1 METVLIT
8 GASRGIGL
16 ELTKRFLGLNY
27 KVISTYREQPSVE
40 LEKLLSYKSLSLV
53 ELEVTDEASID
64 KLESYLMGTQIDIL
78 INNAGVKGPVDQSMT
93 AIKSQDWLNT
103 FAINS
108 IAPLMISRTVLKNME
123 KSENPRIITISS
135 QMGAINTDS
144 IGLYAYRSSKTAVN
158 KIMKILALELREQN
172 IAVCLIH
179 PGWVITDMGG
189 QDAEITVDE
198 SVTGI
203 VNLVSNLTMEHS
215 GKFLTW
221 QGNEHVW

>member
-27 KVISTYREQPSVE
+27 KVISTYRDQPSVE
-40 LEKLLSYKSLSLV
+40 LEKLLSYESLSLV

-64 KLESYLMGTQIDIL
+64 KLESYLMGTKIDIL

-158 KIMKILALELREQN
+158 KIMKILALELKEQN